1 MKKWLENLS
10 KTTVG
15 KAVLARIKRIEK
27 VLDDLGHKQVGLL
40 AAGIAF
46 FAILAFFPLIVALVA
61 ISSIFLQPDSIS
73 QATITLTHV
82 LPHDLANLIS
92 TQLHNAEGHHADSII
107 AATIAIVVSLVSVA
121 GATGSLMG
129 ALNVM
134 YGYRETRSFAHQ
146 KAVSLVLTLGIV
158 VTMLV
163 IIALLFV
170 SGNLLAHAGVSGTL
184 LHVIDYGRWAVL
196 IFVMMVG
203 LGVLY
208 HSAPNRPPHEKWQWM
223 TRGAVIATVIW
234 VFVSILFFWYLGSLA
249 NLTRAYSLFAGIIGM
264 MLWFELTA
272 YVVLLGA
279 EINLR
284 HTRRTK

>member
-1 MKKWLENLS
+1 MKKWLEKFSN
-10 KTTVG
+10 TTVG
-15 KAVLARIKRIEK
+15 KAILTRVKRVEQ
-27 VLDDLGHKQVGLL
+27 VLDDLGHKQIGLL

-61 ISSIFLQPDSIS
+61 IGSIFLQPDSIA
-73 QATITLTHV
+73 QATTALTHV
-82 LPHDLANLIS
+82 LPQDLTNLIS
-92 TQLHNAEGHHADSII
+92 TQLHNAEGHHADSIT
-107 AATIAIVVSLVSVA
+107 AAIIAIVVSLVSVT

-146 KAVSLVLTLGIV
+146 KAVSLVLTLGVV

-170 SGNLLAHAGVSGTL
+170 SGDLLLHAGVRGPL
-184 LHVIDYGRWAVL
+184 LHIIDYGRWAMLVF
-196 IFVMMVG
+196 IMMIG

-223 TRGAVIATVIW
+223 SHGAVIATLIW
-234 VFVSILFFWYLGSLA
+234 VIVSMLFFWYLGSLA

-264 MLWFELTA
+264 MLWLNLTA
-272 YVVLLGA
+272 YIVLLGA
-279 EINLR
+279 EINV
-284 HTRRTK
+284 RRERRKQ